1 MGFIDFDPF
10 FRRHRWFIPI
20 LWIIAFLWIAY
31 WASYPMFYLARVTWG
46 YFFVLLKW
54 WWAVAKTLYVLA
66 GQLLITVPATV
77 LTYFIASY
85 AVRFILSA
93 VEYVLELLDK
103 QLTAAEFRPSCSR
116 TYSHT
121 HSNGRTY
128 THTHGPD
135 EGAGEEGYEFR
146 SEHAPLIRA
155 ILESKLRQKREAE
168 DRQRNR
174 SHEATGSG
182 IGGKSKHKGKKRRS

>member
-1 MGFIDFDPF
+1 MV
-10 FRRHRWFIPI
+10 
-20 LWIIAFLWIAY
+20 FLWIAY
-31 WASYPMFYLARVTWG
+31 WASYPTFYLARVTWG
-46 YFFVLLKW
+46 CFFVLLKW

-85 AVRFILSA
+85 AVRFTLSA

-103 QLTAAEFRPSCSR
+103 QLKAAESRSSSPR

-135 EGAGEEGYEFR
+135 DGAGEEGYEFR
-146 SEHAPLIRA
+146 SEHVPPIRA

-182 IGGKSKHKGKKRRS
+182 NSKSKHKGKKRRS